1 MVFKEIDPKLWT
13 YDKDGD
19 TIEGYLL
26 RVKEH
31 VGMNDSTM
39 YDFETKDGMM
49 SVWGSAILDSKLG
62 LIKVGTKVR
71 ITYKGLGEATG
82 GKSAAKIFKV
92 ETDTEE
98 TEKSS

>member
-13 YDKDGD
+13 YEKDGD
-19 TIEGYLL
+19 FLEGYLL
-26 RVKEH
+26 RIQEH
-31 VGMNDSTM
+31 IGRNDSAM
-39 YDFETKDGMM
+39 YDFETKDGLR

-71 ITYKGLGEATG
+71 ITYKGLGEAIG

-92 ETDTEE
+92 EVDVEE
-98 TEKSS
+98 TKKSA